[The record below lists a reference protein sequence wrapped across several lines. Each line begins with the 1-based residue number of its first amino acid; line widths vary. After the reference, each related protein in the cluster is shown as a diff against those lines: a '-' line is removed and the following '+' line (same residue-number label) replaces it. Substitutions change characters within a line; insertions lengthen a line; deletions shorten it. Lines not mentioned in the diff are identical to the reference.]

1 MSNYFN
7 YFTEIEETFVR
18 RRGKSLLLSPLDWAL
33 MESWKEREIPLH
45 IVLRAIEQVFDVYDA
60 QPNKK
65 RTIKGLSYCKEEVEA
80 QFLEWSEMQA
90 GRGTVVEAEGAEG
103 AEGGQF
109 SKAAVAEHIRKSI
122 ESIKMAAP
130 SHGGV
135 LREALERAVS
145 RLESLLETEENT
157 EKIEASLAKIDDL
170 VDEAIIQQADS
181 NERAEVEKQ
190 LVSYK
195 ASMEPEAYDRTLRLM
210 VVKRLREASQVPR
223 VSLFYL

>member
-33 MESWKEREIPLH
+33 MESWKDRGIPLH
-45 IVLRAIEQVFDVYDA
+45 IVLRAIEHVFDVYDA
-60 QPNKK
+60 QPNRK

-80 QFLEWSEMQA
+80 QFAEWSEMQA
-90 GRGTVVEAEGAEG
+90 GRGQTAVIESAEE
-103 AEGGQF
+103 GQF
-109 SKAAVAEHIRKSI
+109 SKATVAEHIRKSVDAMKAI
-122 ESIKMAAP
+122 AP

-145 RLESLLETEENT
+145 RLESLLQTEENT

-170 VDEAIIQQADS
+170 VDDAIIQQADS
-181 NERAEVEKQ
+181 NERAEVERQ

-195 ASMEPEAYDRTLRLM
+195 ASMETEAYDRTLRLM
-210 VVKRLREASQVPR
+210 LVKRLREASQVPR